1 MESRRL
7 VVWISAGILGFQGAT
22 LAFDL
27 LNCTVLSW
35 LFVRQHGLGVVV
47 APPREHE
54 WGSKSPVGP
63 PDLQGAP
70 GGAGGGQGDH
80 EGAAG
85 RPGSLEGAGEPQAQG
100 NASGAAQAPQASPL
114 ALQPAP
120 RFQQASPASQGQS
133 PAPTVS
139 AFDPTGV
146 FCTQPRSRIDEAV
159 SQGLTILAGL
169 ALGSSVGGGGGKGN
183 ENP

>member
-47 APPREHE
+47 APLREREPEGHAD
-54 WGSKSPVGP
+54 P
-63 PDLQGAP
+63 PGV
-70 GGAGGGQGDH
+70 
-80 EGAAG
+80 
-85 RPGSLEGAGEPQAQG
+85 AQV
-100 NASGAAQAPQASPL
+100 PQASPP

-120 RFQQASPASQGQS
+120 QLSQS

-146 FCTQPRSRIDEAV
+146 FCAQPRSRIDEAV

-169 ALGSSVGGGGGKGN
+169 ALGSSVGGGGGKGA
-183 ENP
+183 P

>member
-47 APPREHE
+47 APLRERERGGEGVSVALPESH
-54 WGSKSPVGP
+54 
-63 PDLQGAP
+63 

-80 EGAAG
+80 QGAAG
-85 RPGSLEGAGEPQAQG
+85 RPGGLEVAGESQAQG
-100 NASGAAQAPQASPL
+100 NASGAPQAPQASPP
-114 ALQPAP
+114 ALQPAQRP
-120 RFQQASPASQGQS
+120 QQTLQPSQGLG

-146 FCTQPRSRIDEAV
+146 FCAQPRSRIDEAV

-169 ALGSSVGGGGGKGN
+169 ALGSSVGGGGGKQ
-183 ENP
+183 P

>member
-7 VVWISAGILGFQGAT
+7 VVWISAGILGFQGVT

-47 APPREHE
+47 APSRERE
-54 WGSKSPVGP
+54 GGSGAPVGP
-63 PDLQGAP
+63 AGPREAA

-80 EGAAG
+80 QGAAG
-85 RPGSLEGAGEPQAQG
+85 RPGGLEEAGEPGEQG
-100 NASGAAQAPQASPL
+100 NASGAAQAPPQMV
-114 ALQPAP
+114 QPAP
-120 RFQQASPASQGQS
+120 QPQPSPQALQG

-146 FCTQPRSRIDEAV
+146 FCAQPRSRIDEAV

-169 ALGSSVGGGGGKGN
+169 ALGSSVGGGGGKQ
-183 ENP
+183 P

>member
-35 LFVRQHGLGVVV
+35 LFVRQHGLGVELV
-47 APPREHE
+47 R
-54 WGSKSPVGP
+54 PV
-63 PDLQGAP
+63 
-70 GGAGGGQGDH
+70 GGAGAVEPVGGRSGPSGPAVEQ
-80 EGAAG
+80 GAAG
-85 RPGSLEGAGEPQAQG
+85 AVEPAGDGSGPASSGPGPGDPEAPQQPRQEPQSLPPVVG
-100 NASGAAQAPQASPL
+100 
-114 ALQPAP
+114 
-120 RFQQASPASQGQS
+120 
-133 PAPTVS
+133 

-146 FCTQPRSRIDEAV
+146 FCAQPRSRIDDAV

-169 ALGSSVGGGGGKGN
+169 ALGSSVGVGGKGGGGM
-183 ENP
+183 EP

>member
-1 MESRRL
+1 MSPALAPMESRRL
-7 VVWISAGILGFQGAT
+7 VVWISAGILGFQGVT

-47 APPREHE
+47 APLRGP
-54 WGSKSPVGP
+54 GGVGVPVALP
-63 PDLQGAP
+63 EPQGAA

-85 RPGSLEGAGEPQAQG
+85 RPGSLEGAGGAQSEG
-100 NASGAAQAPQASPL
+100 NASGAAQAPPQMV
-114 ALQPAP
+114 QPAP
-120 RFQQASPASQGQS
+120 QPQPSPQALQG

-146 FCTQPRSRIDEAV
+146 FCAQPRSRIDEAV

-169 ALGSSVGGGGGKGN
+169 ALGSSVGGGGGKGS
-183 ENP
+183 P

>member
-47 APPREHE
+47 APLREREPEGHAD
-54 WGSKSPVGP
+54 P
-63 PDLQGAP
+63 PGV
-70 GGAGGGQGDH
+70 
-80 EGAAG
+80 
-85 RPGSLEGAGEPQAQG
+85 AQV
-100 NASGAAQAPQASPL
+100 PQASPP

-120 RFQQASPASQGQS
+120 RLQQPPQLSQS
-133 PAPTVS
+133 PAPTLS

-146 FCTQPRSRIDEAV
+146 FCAQSRSRIDEAV

-169 ALGSSVGGGGGKGN
+169 ALGSSVGGGGGKQ
-183 ENP
+183 P

>member
-35 LFVRQHGLGVVV
+35 LFVRQHGLGLV
-47 APPREHE
+47 R
-54 WGSKSPVGP
+54 
-63 PDLQGAP
+63 PDARGEEARPGAQQS
-70 GGAGGGQGDH
+70 AGLK
-80 EGAAG
+80 GAAG
-85 RPGSLEGAGEPQAQG
+85 QQEP
-100 NASGAAQAPQASPL
+100 SIASPP
-114 ALQPAP
+114 QGPQGP
-120 RFQQASPASQGQS
+120 GQSVPPASPS
-133 PAPTVS
+133 PAGPPPVLG

-146 FCTQPRSRIDEAV
+146 FCAQPRSRIDDAV

-169 ALGSSVGGGGGKGN
+169 ALGSSVGGGGRPGSAGN
-183 ENP
+183 GEL